1 MAKLRCHRVWFYSP
15 ADEAMFFKFT
25 KQIKAIR
32 RIEGVGEDIFL
43 HVKTP
48 ASEKSLRDLNGLFRR
63 YRISLTELKKL
74 GNKK

>member
-1 MAKLRCHRVWFYSP
+1 MTKLRCHRVRFYSP
-15 ADEAMFFKFT
+15 ADEKMFFEFI

-48 ASEKSLRDLNGLFRR
+48 ASEKSLRDLAGLFGR
-63 YRISLTELKKL
+63 YDIASTELKKL
-74 GNKK
+74 K